1 MSENI
6 NKKNPEKGRS
16 IFIISDGTGITAES
30 IVDSILAQFDY
41 HFEKKRFYFTD
52 TPEKVNLAVQS
63 INDASVSDDLRP
75 IVFHTLAQVEFSN
88 LIKQS
93 NALHFDLMHG
103 IVAAMEEELGQ
114 KATQSI
120 GTRHKDPSDQ
130 GYLHRM
136 EAINFTLMHDDGQS
150 HRNLES
156 ADVILIGVSRSGK
169 TPTSLYLSMHFGIK
183 VANYPLIPEDFE
195 RNKFPAI
202 LLKHREKLFG
212 LSIDPVL
219 LSKIRHERRPNST
232 YASLD
237 NCRHEV
243 HSAEE
248 LMQKNGVRWL
258 SSTAMSIEE
267 IASSIYHQ
275 IPFLQ

>member
-1 MSENI
+1 MSENT
-6 NKKNPEKGRS
+6 NKKNPESARS

-30 IVDSILAQFDY
+30 IVDSILAQFD
-41 HFEKKRFYFTD
+41 FQFDKKRFYFID
-52 TPEKVNLAVQS
+52 TPEKVNLAVHA
-63 INDASVSDDLRP
+63 INNASAEGKPRP
-75 IVFHTLAQVEFSN
+75 IVFHTLAQIEFSN
-88 LIKQS
+88 AIKQS
-93 NALHFDLMHG
+93 NALHFDLMHS
-103 IVAAMEEELGQ
+103 IVASMEEELGQ

-130 GYLHRM
+130 AYLHRM
-136 EAINFTLMHDDGQS
+136 EAINFTLLHDDGQS
-150 HRNLES
+150 HRNLEN

-195 RNKFPAI
+195 RGRLPAI
-202 LLKHREKLFG
+202 LLKHRDKLFG

-219 LSKIRHERRPNST
+219 LSKIRHERRPNSA
-232 YASLD
+232 YAALD

-243 HSAEE
+243 RSAEE
-248 LMQKNGVRWL
+248 MMQKHGVRWL
-258 SSTAMSIEE
+258 SSTAKSIEE

-275 IPFLQ
+275 IPLVQ